1 MNVQLDELLA
11 IYPPQDTPGI
21 QSTITAKKEF
31 RDLASRPQEPVPQ
44 RGQFYPHQT
53 FVERF
58 MRAWDRL
65 FLMWDTGTGKTCGFV
80 APSQFFKHLA
90 ADTAI
95 RSQIKKAFIL
105 VKGPSL
111 RNDFRN
117 QLICKCSAPGEYETE
132 LVKRAR
138 LETTRKSNITREIS
152 KWYRIRTYKKFVNS
166 ILPSKGKR
174 VNKKYPNGM
183 TDADII
189 REYSG
194 CLFYVDEVHN
204 LRSNDPFSGQD
215 ETELSTTYRTLW
227 RVFHLMQRSKLMLGS
242 ATPMINN
249 VSEIVPVMNLLL
261 PADKQLDPTR
271 DYRTVTLKEMEPYFR
286 GYLSYVR
293 ALDTGAV
300 PEYIGQKIQANYEFT
315 PGIQTPSQ
323 SIIYALEMSEHQ
335 AAGYR
340 RARGTPD
347 EMPEE
352 DVGPVRNAFREAE
365 RQAANFVF
373 PDGSFGGTFP
383 RLMKRKEGGPEPI
396 PKGLG
401 KYVLSPSPDVYQA
414 TNELK
419 PYLTLDQLPRLS
431 CKFAESVRLAL
442 HNPGLAFSYNE
453 FLTGC
458 GAILLAM
465 CFEVN
470 GFERFD
476 ETRSVFAETQEA
488 GLKPVCGGG
497 RAAGERATRL
507 QPKLRYALLTSETS
521 ETKGNIIMET
531 FNSYEN
537 RHGALIKAVIGS
549 PITRDGI
556 NLANVLNILPS
567 GPGWTRSG
575 MYQALSRAIRSTSH
589 EDLLNELREE
599 AIRNGQNPAT
609 VKINVNIYQLA
620 AVTVEG
626 TSVDIEMFQSAE
638 IKDWYIRRM
647 LRMMK
652 QCAVDAQIHY
662 FRNVRA
668 TDVDGSS
675 QCDYSV
681 CQYEPIDP
689 APQYLDTSTYDV
701 LYSEPVVEAAME
713 YIIYLFRIYT
723 SVTLPQIYAMFP
735 DIEPKFIDAA
745 IERLITRKTVLYDRY
760 GFPSF
765 LRTSGASTLNPN
777 PTTGQGNAVFLQRD
791 FPLGAIQDK
800 YSLTYYTEVL
810 IANQVMSLVGYM
822 ATLQSGEQ
830 GDIIQQIKAMN
841 PTNPQ
846 FDTLLDRL
854 NLEKKIQLLEEAIP
868 AYYLSPVD
876 EIKPPWIIGVLEKFR
891 SSFFIQRE
899 PVTLIQQ
906 SMMESA
912 EKGKKRGRKPKPGAK
927 PRAKKINPATAI
939 ALENLDTETE
949 PVFFHTLSNQSYD
962 RTAYNV
968 TAKFNKAEGKIRLLK
983 PSEGVGW
990 RDANS
995 QEYPV
1000 YNELAQ
1006 HLIAQH
1012 IQAYEKFDIY
1022 GTIYYD
1028 KKFRIRDKATEE
1040 AELAAKDSRSVN
1052 RGRMCNIW
1060 TKPKL
1065 VQVLWQLQ
1073 VPAPELVGNY
1083 PTRPEMINFLV
1094 QQSVKSDMTAFN
1106 TTTDEEIRYLYTWL
1120 RSNTTRDQICSL
1132 LQTWFHEN
1140 GRLLVL

>member
-1 MNVQLDELLA
+1 MNVELQDLLA
-11 IYPPQDTPGI
+11 IYPPQDIPGI
-21 QSTITAKKEF
+21 QQKITAKKEF
-31 RDLASRPQEPVPQ
+31 RDLASKPQEPVPQ

-58 MRAWDRL
+58 MRAWDRF
-65 FLMWDTGTGKTCGFV
+65 FLMWDTGTGKTCGAV
-80 APSQFFKHLA
+80 APNQFFKHIA
-90 ADTAI
+90 ADPII
-95 RSQIKKAFIL
+95 RSQIKKSYIL
-105 VKGPSL
+105 VKGPTL

-132 LVKRAR
+132 LIKRAR

-183 TDADII
+183 SDADII

-215 ETELSTTYRTLW
+215 ETELNTTYRTLW

-261 PADKQLDPTR
+261 PADKQLDPNR
-271 DYRTVTLKEMEPYFR
+271 DYRTVTLEEMEPYFR

-293 ALDTGAV
+293 ALDTGAI
-300 PEYIGQKIQANYEFT
+300 PEYIGQKIQAEYEFI
-315 PGIQTPSQ
+315 PGVQTPSQ
-323 SIIYALEMSEHQ
+323 SVIYALQMSEHQ

-340 RARGTPD
+340 RAQGLPD
-347 EMPEE
+347 NMPVEE
-352 DVGPVRNAFREAE
+352 EVGPIRNAFREAE

-373 PDGSFGGTFP
+373 PDGSFGGTFK
-383 RLMKRKEGGPEPI
+383 RLMKRKEGGPEPV

-401 KYVLSPSPDVYQA
+401 KYVLSPAPDVYQI
-414 TNELK
+414 TDELR
-419 PYLTLDQLPRLS
+419 PYLALDQLQRYG
-431 CKFAESVRLAL
+431 CKFAESVRLGL
-442 HNPGLAFSYNE
+442 NNPGLAFSYNE

-465 CFEVN
+465 CFEAN

-476 ETRSVFAETQEA
+476 ETRSVFLGAQET
-488 GLKPVCGGG
+488 GLKPLCGGG
-497 RAAGERATRL
+497 RAAGERPMRL
-507 QPKLRYALLTSETS
+507 QPKLRYALFTSETS

-537 RHGALIKAVIGS
+537 RHGDLIKIFIGS

-556 NLANVLNILPS
+556 NLANVLSIMPS

-575 MYQALSRAIRSTSH
+575 MYQELSRAIRSTSH
-589 EDLLNELREE
+589 EDILNELREE

-609 VKINVNIYQLA
+609 VKVNVNIYQLA
-620 AVTVEG
+620 AVTAEG
-626 TSVDIEMFQSAE
+626 KSVDVEMFQSAE

-662 FRNVRA
+662 FRNVRP

-675 QCDYSV
+675 QCDYAECRYQPV
-681 CQYEPIDP
+681 DP
-689 APQYLDTSTYDV
+689 APKFLDESTYDV
-701 LYSEPVVEAAME
+701 LYSEPVVVAAME
-713 YIIYLFRIYT
+713 QIINLFRAYT
-723 SVTLPQIYAMFP
+723 SVTLPQIYATFL
-735 DIEPKFIDAA
+735 DIRPKFIDAA
-745 IERLITRKTVLYDRY
+745 IERLITSKTVIYDRY

-765 LRTSGASTLNPN
+765 LRTSG
-777 PTTGQGNAVFLQRD
+777 GGNAVFLQRD
-791 FPLGAIQDK
+791 FPLGNIQDR

-810 IANQVMSLVGYM
+810 IANQVMSLLGYL

-830 GDIIQQIKAMN
+830 GDIIEQIKAMN
-841 PTNPQ
+841 PANPQ
-846 FDTLLDRL
+846 FDLALDRL
-854 NLEKKIQLLEEAIP
+854 NLEKKIQLLEMAIP
-868 AYYLSPVD
+868 AFYLAPV
-876 EIKPPWIIGVLEKFR
+876 EEPKPPWLAGVLEKFS

-906 SMMESA
+906 SMTELA

-927 PRAKKINPATAI
+927 PRAKKINTTVAI
-939 ALENLDTETE
+939 NLENLDTNTE

-990 RDANS
+990 RDANA
-995 QEYPV
+995 QEYSV

-1012 IQAYEKFDIY
+1012 IQAYEQYDIY

-1065 VQVLWQLQ
+1065 VQVLWQLR
-1073 VPAPELVGNY
+1073 VPAPELVGSY
-1083 PTRPEMINFLV
+1083 PTRGEMINFLV
-1094 QQSVKSDMTAFN
+1094 QQSVKSDPTAFN
-1106 TTTDEEIRYLYTWL
+1106 TTTDEEIRYMYSWL
-1120 RSNTTRDQICSL
+1120 RSNTTRDQICQN
-1132 LQTWFHEN
+1132 LQQWFQDN
-1140 GRLLVL
+1140 NRLLVL